1 MYKIF
6 SKTLSFPV
14 LLPNFLC

>member
-14 LLPNFLC
+14 LLTNFLC